1 MSIDKGPNY
10 QPPPPPESDPGGDI
24 KVECE
29 QPELLYKILRD
40 IQDGKRKEYESVEI
54 SNTILDGE
62 LFEDEQTK
70 LGAFSS
76 TGKARHWS
84 EVFDLR
90 SSIRITTER
99 QNLPDY
105 GYYSYDKAKRL
116 CDRLTEKGLDAS
128 LYFDWRKNRE
138 ENHVFIEKE
147 GYVCLLSLGEPNRE
161 RHERNMRAFDE
172 EHYSD
177 EDSIKSGMQEFAQNK
192 TESEIEKGLTNSTIA
207 ICLYNTEIFSKGP
220 KLNRDFFVPLK
231 SQSDFEDAIKIHA
244 EIYEE
249 TLKALYAEEGLK
261 TPDRTIAFRPPI
273 LNQDTF
279 TKLAST
285 ETEKPTHLVESQIH
299 REQVTFKNI
308 AGQEKAVEEAKKLVI
323 AINHPEIYARR
334 GVRSPKGILFY
345 GPPGTGKTTLAKAI
359 ATEANAEFISI
370 SSEDINNKW
379 FGESERLM
387 QKTFD
392 SANELVKEG
401 KKVIL
406 FFDDIDAL
414 ASSRDDAE
422 SDASKR
428 VLSILLLNMD
438 GMKAN
443 PNVTIIG
450 ATNRPKAID
459 PAFKRSGRIDKL
471 IHVDLPDLEGRS
483 KILQVHMEKAREN
496 SQTPNDL
503 FSSDIDL
510 SQLSDITEGLS
521 GADLANIVNL
531 ALEEKTVEE
540 ARGVTWTP
548 VTTQDL
554 ISIAN
559 KQGILKQAWMEIGFG
574 FMLNP

>member
-1 MSIDKGPNY
+1 MDIDKGPNNP
-10 QPPPPPESDPGGDI
+10 PPPPPESDPGGDI
-24 KVECE
+24 KVECQ

-40 IQDGKRKEYESVEI
+40 IQDGKREESESVGI
-54 SNTILDGE
+54 SNTILDGR

-70 LGAFSS
+70 LSAFSS
-76 TGKARHWS
+76 TGDMRYWS
-84 EVFDLR
+84 EIFQIH
-90 SSIRITTER
+90 STIRIAPER
-99 QNLPDY
+99 QNFPDY
-105 GYYSYDKAKRL
+105 GYYSYSKAQRL
-116 CDRLTEKGLDAS
+116 CDHLTEKGLNTS
-128 LYFDWRKNRE
+128 IYFDWHKNRKE
-138 ENHVFIEKE
+138 SHIFIEKN
-147 GYVCLLSLGEPNRE
+147 GYVCLLMLGEPNRE
-161 RHERNMRAFDE
+161 SQEKRERAWVE
-172 EHYSD
+172 ETYD
-177 EDSIKSGMQEFAQNK
+177 GEDWPNEIREDARRS
-192 TESEIEKGLTNSTIA
+192 TESEIEKGLTHSEIIITL
-207 ICLYNTEIFSKGP
+207 CNTEIFTKG
-220 KLNRDFFVPLK
+220 LEISRDYLVPLK
-231 SQSDFEDAIKIHA
+231 SQSDFEDAIRIYA

-249 TLKALYAEEGLK
+249 TLNVLYTEEGLE
-261 TPDRTIAFRPPI
+261 TPDRTITFRPPI

-285 ETEKPTHLVESQIH
+285 ETEKPTYLVESQI
-299 REQVTFKNI
+299 RQEKVTFKDI
-308 AGQEKAVEEAKKLVI
+308 AGQEKAVEEAKKLVL

-334 GVRSPKGILFY
+334 GVRSPKGRLFY

-370 SSEDINNKW
+370 SSADINNKW
-379 FGESERLM
+379 YGESERLM

-392 SANELVKEG
+392 DANELVKQG

-414 ASSRDDAE
+414 ASSRDDAQ
-422 SDASKR
+422 SDTTKK

-438 GMKAN
+438 GMKTN

-450 ATNRPKAID
+450 ATNRPKSID

-521 GADLANIVNL
+521 GADLANIINL
-531 ALEEKTVEE
+531 ALEDKITAEL
-540 ARGVTWTP
+540 RGDTWTP
-548 VTTQDL
+548 VTAQDM
-554 ISIAN
+554 ISTAN
-559 KQGILKQAWMEIGFG
+559 RLGILKQAWMEIGFG
-574 FMLNP
+574 FILDP